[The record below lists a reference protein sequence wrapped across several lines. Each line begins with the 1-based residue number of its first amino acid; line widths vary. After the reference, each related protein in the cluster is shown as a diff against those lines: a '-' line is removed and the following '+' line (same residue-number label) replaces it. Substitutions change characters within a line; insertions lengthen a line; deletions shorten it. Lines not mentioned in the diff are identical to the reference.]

1 MAINKSSIILCII
14 FIILYNILSNDC
26 GSYIYVICGGR
37 RFIIFIAFVVKLIKK
52 FRYLSIR
59 TTKTLIQNLFFT
71 SDKIF
76 GNRSKAIVE
85 QGNLCSK
92 YYSLEKISVQN
103 ALLK

>member
-1 MAINKSSIILCII
+1 MLFNCNDYFTSAIIILKPKQTVRI
-14 FIILYNILSNDC
+14 
-26 GSYIYVICGGR
+26 
-37 RFIIFIAFVVKLIKK
+37 KLIKK